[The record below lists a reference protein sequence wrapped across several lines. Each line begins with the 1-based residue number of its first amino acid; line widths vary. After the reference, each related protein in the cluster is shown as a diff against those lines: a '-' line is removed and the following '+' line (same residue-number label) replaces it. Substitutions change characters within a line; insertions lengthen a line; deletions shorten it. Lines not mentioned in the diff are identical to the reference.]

1 VIHDPRYAIEGNFG
15 QDVLREISLFA
26 IRRNVHYNA
35 PSPYFSFHREI
46 SVSPLPPIHL
56 KNLKL

>member
-15 QDVLREISLFA
+15 QDAERDIAFCNMFIIALCV
-26 IRRNVHYNA
+26 
-35 PSPYFSFHREI
+35 
-46 SVSPLPPIHL
+46 SVFTKFLSPLIYL